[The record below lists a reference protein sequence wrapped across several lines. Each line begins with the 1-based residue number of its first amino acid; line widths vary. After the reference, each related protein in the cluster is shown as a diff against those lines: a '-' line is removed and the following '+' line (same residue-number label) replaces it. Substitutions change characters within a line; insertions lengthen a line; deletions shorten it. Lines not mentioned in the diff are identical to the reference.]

1 MIDDFKESMIRKVYG
16 LLDYIAN
23 IINTWEL
30 KGDFVN
36 YLWRKINNDI

>member
-1 MIDDFKESMIRKVYG
+1 LEAIKKAMTKKVYG

-30 KGDFVN
+30 KGDFVS
-36 YLWRKINNDI
+36 YLWWKINKE

>member
-1 MIDDFKESMIRKVYG
+1 MDGIKKAMTKKVYG

-30 KGDFVN
+30 KGDFVS

>member
-1 MIDDFKESMIRKVYG
+1 VEYLKKAMTRKVYG

-30 KGDFVN
+30 KGDFVS